1 MSGRAWRAIRGVII
15 GAGATVMIAA
25 ALLFRVDDWP
35 IYAAFAL
42 LLAVLLPLHVDVLPN
57 LVLPMPSLAVT
68 IGFLYIGGLPILLV
82 YQGAYYVALIV
93 LRLLRAALP
102 EPWRSRLPYPVGG
115 GTDVFALPSMLRP
128 GERLVAAAEHSTFTL
143 GLAAR
148 LLVVRLLAPEG
159 RPASH
164 PGAMAAAEVAG
175 YVCWGI
181 LSSLPILRFQTGLG
195 AGATDRPRA
204 VYQDLGLIMIFAL
217 TPFVFLIAQG
227 YVQHGLAGAVV
238 WSLSALAL
246 HFTLQ
251 RLNERRIL
259 VEQQNARLAALNRE
273 LEHRERLSAIGKMS
287 SVVSHQMLQQI
298 GVIGIHADLI
308 RNTPAD
314 ADPRAAV
321 AQAQANAAAI
331 EDALG
336 SVNRVLTDLLV
347 FSRDLRLNLYA
358 HRLDD
363 LLAGCIAECSPAAAA
378 RGVRLRLVC
387 APDVMA
393 TVDKL
398 KMKQAVVNLVR
409 NAIEASPADAEVV
422 VRGALDDGWA
432 EIAVTDRGPGVPDAD
447 RDAVFTPF
455 FTTKEHG
462 TGLGLAIASEFTA
475 AHGGRIVLA
484 VANGTSGATFVVRL
498 PVAGPPVRAD

>member
-1 MSGRAWRAIRGVII
+1 MRDRAWLAIRAVII
-15 GAGATVMIAA
+15 CSGAAVTIGS
-25 ALLFRVDDWP
+25 ALLLRADDWP

-68 IGFLYIGGLPILLV
+68 IGFLYIGGLPVLLV
-82 YQGAYYVALIV
+82 YAGAYYTALIV
-93 LRLLRAALP
+93 LRVVRVVLP
-102 EPWRSRLPYPVGG
+102 ARWRSRLPYIVGG
-115 GTDVFALPSMLRP
+115 GTEVFALPSMLLP
-128 GERLVAAAEHSTFTL
+128 GERLAAATEHSTFVL
-143 GLAAR
+143 GLATR

-164 PGAMAAAEVAG
+164 PVAMAAAEVGG

-181 LSSLPILRFQTGLG
+181 LSALPIRLRFRTVLR
-195 AGATDRPRA
+195 AASADRPRA

-238 WSLSALAL
+238 WSLAALTL
-246 HFTLQ
+246 HVMLQ

-259 VEQQNARLAALNRE
+259 VEQQNVRLAALNRE

-308 RNTPAD
+308 RNTRLD
-314 ADPRAAV
+314 AEPRTAV

-331 EDALG
+331 EEALG

-363 LLAGCIAECSPAAAA
+363 LLAGCIAECGPTAAA

-387 APDVMA
+387 APDVVA

-409 NAIEASPADAEVV
+409 NAIEASPTDADVV

-432 EIAVTDRGPGVPDAD
+432 EIAVTDRGPGIPDGD
-447 RDAVFTPF
+447 REAVFTPF

-462 TGLGLAIASEFTA
+462 TGLGLAIASEFA
-475 AHGGRIVLA
+475 EAHGGRIVLA
-484 VANGTSGATFVVRL
+484 EANGTGATFVIRL
-498 PVAGPPVRAD
+498 PVPGPPARAD